1 MMLCVIKKQPLMSAA
16 VSHYNPRRL
25 AGEDMSVLS
34 QNPVDFFG

>member
-1 MMLCVIKKQPLMSAA
+1 MMLCVIKKQPLMFLIIK
-16 VSHYNPRRL
+16 NPRRL

>member
-1 MMLCVIKKQPLMSAA
+1 MMLCVIKKQPLFLIIK
-16 VSHYNPRRL
+16 NPRRL